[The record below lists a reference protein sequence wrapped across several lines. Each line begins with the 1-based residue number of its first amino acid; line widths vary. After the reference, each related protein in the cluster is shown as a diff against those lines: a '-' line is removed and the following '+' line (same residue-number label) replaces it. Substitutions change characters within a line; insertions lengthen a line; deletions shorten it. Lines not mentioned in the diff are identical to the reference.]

1 MKYLCLFCTL
11 LANLPL
17 MHAQKATISVESKEI
32 LTYPYSDPNPV
43 PVLTEG
49 RSRIYPYHTFSGY
62 ALQGQMMKHTVVT
75 LENDYIAVY
84 VLPGDGG
91 KVWGA
96 IEKSTGREFIY
107 RNEVIKYRNIAMR
120 GPWTSGGIE
129 FNFGIIGHSPSTAS
143 PVDYL
148 TRNNA
153 DGGVSCFVGNTD
165 LPSRTDWC
173 VEIRLPKDKAYFE
186 TRVLWN
192 NPSPLPQPYYNWM
205 TAAAVVSD
213 DLVLQY
219 PGTQEL
225 GHPGN
230 AASWPG
236 DTDGRTKARYAD
248 NVLKPSMSYHVVGSY
263 NDFIGGYYTDSGF
276 GFGHWAL
283 YDEMPGRKAWL
294 WSQSR
299 SGAIWE
305 DLLTDS
311 DGQYME
317 FQAGRMFNQYSP
329 DPAEKTPITQTAF
342 TPGATDQW
350 RDIWFPVKGIGGFK
364 EVSPMG
370 ALNVTEKA
378 GQIEIGINA
387 LAAVHAVI
395 TIRSGDSMLYQ
406 QEKDFRPMEVFL
418 HSIPLQAGMPYK
430 VVVDGMNLAYVSV
443 DSTSIKRPFVT
454 RQKIDRT
461 TPSALYFEGMERKE
475 NREYVEAKELFQQC
489 LQKDPHYIDAM
500 AALAELYYRS
510 AFYDSALFVANR
522 ALQLDAYHPE
532 VNYMAGITYFAKGDL
547 INALE
552 SLGWAA
558 RSMGY
563 RSKAYELMAA
573 VELRLNDVDLAVHYA
588 ELSLDFNRYNL
599 NSLRIMAVVHRLNSR
614 HEQAEAVIRSIKDI
628 APLDHWADFEQFLI
642 HPIPENLWFFSN
654 AITSEMPVQAWLEAA
669 LTYLGMGRKNDAL
682 NLLDKAPAHPL
693 IALWKSWLRNDP
705 VLLNEAV
712 QAPISFVFP
721 FRLETLEP
729 LTWAVGQNSNWKFR
743 YYLALNLWGIGR
755 EEEARDLLL
764 QCGESP
770 DDAVFFLT
778 RAAIRK
784 PSADSQTLADLQKAN
799 KLAPQEWRT
808 HYRLAE
814 YLEKSGKIETALN
827 MSAAAAKKFGANP
840 VIMLQ
845 HASLLLHNAQY
856 SACLKVLQEMVFLP
870 SEGSDEGHVI
880 YEQALLWMAVKQ
892 IEARKYGEAMQQL
905 KKSLEWPE
913 NLGAGKPYDPDT
925 RIQDYLMA
933 WCLKKTGQATEA
945 LAHEDAVL
953 EYTKKHASQA
963 PLFNLLAE
971 WIQQEKSEANNAAMR
986 SVPEQKF
993 ATESYF
999 RLLRSIASMK

>member
-1 MKYLCLFCTL
+1 ML

-32 LTYPYSDPNPV
+32 LTYPYGDPNPV

-62 ALQGQMMKHTVVT
+62 ALQGQVMKHTVVT

-148 TRNNA
+148 TRENA
-153 DGGVSCFVGNTD
+153 DGSVSCFVGNTD

-173 VEIRLPKDKAYFE
+173 VEIRLPNDKAYFE

-192 NPSPLPQPYYNWM
+192 NPSSLPQPYYNWM
-205 TAAAVVSD
+205 TAAAVVSN

-236 DTDGRTKARYAD
+236 DTDGRNKARYAD

-263 NDFIGGYYTDSGF
+263 NDFMGGYYTDSGF

-342 TPGATDQW
+342 TPGATDHW
-350 RDIWFPVKGIGGFK
+350 RDIWFPVKNIGGFK
-364 EVSPMG
+364 DVSPMG

-395 TIRSGDSMLYQ
+395 TLRSGDSMLYQ

-418 HSIPLQAGMPYK
+418 HSVPLHAGMPYK
-430 VVVDGMNLAYVSV
+430 VVVDGMNLAYGSV

-454 RQKIDRT
+454 RMKIDRT

-475 NREYVEAKELFQQC
+475 NREYMEAKDLFQQC
-489 LQKDPHYIDAM
+489 LQKDPQYIDAM
-500 AALAELYYRS
+500 AAMGELYYRS
-510 AFYDSALFVANR
+510 ALYDSALLMANR
-522 ALQLDAYHPE
+522 ALQLDTYHPAA
-532 VNYMAGITYFAKGDL
+532 NYMAGITYFAKGDL

-558 RSMGY
+558 RSMEY

-573 VELRLNDVDLAVHYA
+573 IELRLKDLDLAAHDA
-588 ELSLDFNRYNL
+588 GLSLDFNRYNL
-599 NSLRIMAVVHRLNSR
+599 NSLKIMAVLHRLKGDSV
-614 HEQAEAVIRSIKDI
+614 QAAVDLAAIRDI
-628 APLDHWADFEQFLI
+628 NPLDHWADFESYMNQPSEDKL
-642 HPIPENLWFFSN
+642 HRFSA
-654 AITSEMPVQAWLEAA
+654 AITHELPEQTWMETAF
-669 LTYLGMGRKNDAL
+669 TYLRMGRKNDAL
-682 NLLDKAPAHPL
+682 NVLDKAPAHPL
-693 IALWKSWLRNDP
+693 ITLWKAWLRNDP
-705 VLLNEAV
+705 TLLDKV
-712 QAPISFVFP
+712 VYAPVSFVFP
-721 FRLETLEP
+721 YRIETVEP
-729 LTWAVGQNSNWKFR
+729 LTWAVRQNSSWKFR
-743 YYLALNLWGIGR
+743 YYLALNLWGIQR
-755 EEEARDLLL
+755 EAEARDLLQ
-764 QCGESP
+764 QCGEAP
-770 DDAVFFLT
+770 DDAVFYLT
-778 RAAIRK
+778 RAAILK
-784 PSADSQTLADLQKAN
+784 PSADAQILSDLQKAN

-808 HYRLAE
+808 HYRFAE
-814 YLEKSGKIETALN
+814 YLEKSGNMESALHV
-827 MSAAAAKKFGANP
+827 SAAAAKKFGANP

-845 HASLLLHNAQY
+845 YASLLLHNAQY
-856 SACLKVLQEMVFLP
+856 PACLKVLQGMVFLP

-933 WCLKKTGQATEA
+933 WCLKKTGQNTES
-945 LAHEDAVL
+945 LAYEDAVL

-963 PLFNLLAE
+963 SLFNLLAE
-971 WIQQEKSEANNAAMR
+971 WIRQEKSDANNAVVR
-986 SVPEQKF
+986 SVPEQLF
-993 ATESYF
+993 GTESYCK
-999 RLLRSIASMK
+999 LMQSIAALK